1 MLTKH
6 NNQFKEMRY
15 LHSLLKM
22 LGFND
27 ASGAD
32 IYIFGTNHNLQC
44 GTDKYD
50 ESSITSFESELQ
62 AICTKYK
69 IARIAEEIS
78 SDGLAKYSVQ
88 STVAQRL
95 LGSKLTVQALDL
107 SAQERELLSIGD
119 STALTATKS
128 LNIKFGK
135 PFREDFDELVSSVR
149 ERVWVARILSKEEWP
164 VLLICG
170 ASHSISLRNICHSLG
185 INSKVLRLDYDP

>member
-1 MLTKH
+1 M
-6 NNQFKEMRY
+6 
-15 LHSLLKM
+15 HSLLKV

-27 ASGAD
+27 ASEAD

-50 ESSITSFESELQ
+50 ESSITKFESEIQ

-78 SDGLAKYSVQ
+78 SDGLAKYGVQ

-95 LGSKLTVQALDL
+95 FGSKLPVQALDL
-107 SAQERELLSIGD
+107 STEERELLSLGD
-119 STALTATKS
+119 STVLTAAKS
-128 LNIKFGK
+128 LDIESGS
-135 PFREDFDELVSSVR
+135 PFRGDFGELVSSIR
-149 ERVWVARILSKEEWP
+149 ESVWIARILSKEEWP

-170 ASHSISLRNICHSLG
+170 ANHSLSFRRICHSLG
-185 INSKVLRLDYDP
+185 INSEVLFLDYVP